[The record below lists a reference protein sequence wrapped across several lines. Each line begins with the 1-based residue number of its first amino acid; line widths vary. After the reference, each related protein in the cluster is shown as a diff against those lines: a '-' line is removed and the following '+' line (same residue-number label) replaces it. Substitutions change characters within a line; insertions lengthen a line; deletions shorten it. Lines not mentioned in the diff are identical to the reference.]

1 MHPPHK
7 AANLTDVTPGV
18 SDGRCDHRA
27 GSGAVTEFAV
37 WAPQRERVRVLVDG
51 TPHPMSAEAGGWW
64 RASVDDASPG
74 AAYAFLLDD
83 DETPLP
89 DPRSRWQPT
98 GVHGASRLYDDSAFF
113 WTDHDWTGRQLP
125 GSVLYELHIGT
136 FTPEGT
142 FDAAIARLDHLAGL
156 GVDIVEVLPV
166 NAFDGP
172 RGWGYD
178 GVGWYAVTEN
188 YGGPDA
194 FKRFV
199 DACHA
204 RGLGVAL
211 DVVYNHLGPSGAY
224 LDRFGPYFAGSNI
237 WGPTLN
243 LDGPHA
249 DHVRRYVIDNAL
261 MWLRDFHLDALRI
274 DAVHALRDTRATHLL
289 EQMTVE
295 VETLSTHLGRPL
307 SLIAESDLND
317 PRLVTA
323 REAGGYGLHG
333 QWTDDIH
340 HSLHAVLTGEA
351 QGYYADFATAGLTG
365 LAHVFTRAFLH
376 EGTWSSFRQR
386 THGAPVDTRRI
397 PGHRF
402 VTFLQNHDQVGNRAT
417 GDRITETLSPGL
429 LACGAALLFTSPFTP
444 MLFMGE
450 EWGARTP
457 WQFFS
462 YFPDE
467 ALRTAVREGR
477 RSEFAEHGWGDVEVP
492 DPDAESTFLDSKLDW
507 DEPNHEPHATLLQVY
522 RELIALR
529 KAWPE
534 LSDPWLDEVEVAT
547 DDAAR
552 TVVLH
557 RGRLRVACNLGAE
570 AVTLDL
576 GGPIRRILLASEPVE
591 GDVEALTVPPEAF
604 AVVEVG

>member
-1 MHPPHK
+1 V
-7 AANLTDVTPGV
+7 TD
-18 SDGRCDHRA
+18 
-27 GSGAVTEFAV
+27 FAV
-37 WAPQRERVRVLVDG
+37 WAPQRQRVRVLVDG
-51 TPHPMSAEAGGWW
+51 TPYEMSPDPSAGAAGWW
-64 RASVDDASPG
+64 QAAVEDAAPG
-74 AAYAFLLDD
+74 TAYAFLLDD
-83 DETPLP
+83 EEEPLP

-98 GVHGASRLYDDSAFF
+98 GVHGASRVYDDNAFF
-113 WTDHDWTGRQLP
+113 WTDRAWTGRQLA

-136 FTPEGT
+136 FTPDGT
-142 FDAAIARLDHLAGL
+142 FDAAIERLDHLVGL
-156 GVDIVEVLPV
+156 GVDMVEVLPV
-166 NAFDGP
+166 NAVDGP
-172 RGWGYD
+172 RNWGYD

-204 RGLGVAL
+204 RGLGVVL

-237 WGPTLN
+237 WGPSLN
-243 LDGPHA
+243 LDGAHS
-249 DHVRRYVIDNAL
+249 DEVRRYAIDNAL
-261 MWLRDFHLDALRI
+261 MWLRDFHVDALRI
-274 DAVHALRDTRATHLL
+274 DAVHALHDSRATHLL
-289 EQMTVE
+289 EQLAVE
-295 VETLSTHLGRPL
+295 VEALSAHVGRPL

-317 PRLVTA
+317 ARLVTA
-323 REAGGYGLHG
+323 REGGGYGLHA
-333 QWTDDIH
+333 QWCDDIH
-340 HSLHAVLTGEA
+340 HSLHAVLTGES
-351 QGYYADFATAGLTG
+351 QGYYADFAEAGITG
-365 LAHVFTRAFLH
+365 LARVFTRAFFH
-376 EGTWSSFRQR
+376 EGTWSSFRER

-402 VTFLQNHDQVGNRAT
+402 LAYLQNHDQIGNRAT
-417 GDRITETLSPGL
+417 GDRLSQTLSPGL
-429 LACGAALLFTSPFTP
+429 LACGAALVFSSPFTP

-467 ALRTAVREGR
+467 ALRDAVREGR
-477 RSEFAEHGWGDVEVP
+477 RREFAEHGWGDAEVP
-492 DPDAESTFLDSKLDW
+492 DPNAESTFEDSKLDW
-507 DEPNHEPHATLLQVY
+507 DEPAQEPHATLLRLH

-534 LSDPWLDEVEVAT
+534 LSDPWLDDVGVGG
-547 DDAAR
+547 DDAGR

-557 RGRLRVACNLGAE
+557 RGTLRVACNLGSE

-576 GGPIRRILLASEPVE
+576 EAPIERILLASEPVK
-591 GDVEALTVPPEAF
+591 GDGTALTLPPESF
-604 AVVEVG
+604 AIAKLA